1 MVCFISFPSVRVYDV
16 VVVGAGPAGAT
27 AARLLS
33 RIGFKVLL
41 IEKRRLPR
49 PKLCAGAVSLRADK
63 YLPPDW
69 ENAVLNT
76 IYGGNLGW
84 RGERYVNAR
93 SKEPV
98 VKIVDRASF
107 DLYLTLKAEDE
118 GAEVHQ
124 GETFL
129 NFRNLYGNYI
139 EVETDRGS
147 YRAKYLVGAD
157 GALSRTLRVY
167 GYDRKPVPVVEAI
180 VETRIGDMDE
190 VFIDIGLVKWGYGW
204 VFPHGEDRVSVGLAS
219 LKGEVRNLR
228 DLLKDYI
235 ENHPLLRGKKILSL
249 KGWFIP
255 TSKGSL
261 IKGEGRLFLL
271 GDASGATDAVL
282 GEGIYYAVRQ
292 AHIFADCLSE
302 SLEET
307 RRCYGK
313 RLKTLEREFL
323 FAYLTGGLAYNFQGL
338 LFKKVQPR
346 DLEEFFQFLRGELT
360 FKEIF
365 LYGVRRFLSALSPF

>member
-1 MVCFISFPSVRVYDV
+1 MVYDA

-33 RIGFKVLL
+33 RKGLKVLL
-41 IEKRRLPR
+41 IEKKKLPR

-76 IYGGNLGW
+76 VYGGNLGW
-84 RGERYVNAR
+84 RGERYVKAR
-93 SKEPV
+93 SPQPV

-107 DLYLTLKAEDE
+107 DLYLTLKAQDE
-118 GAEVHQ
+118 GTEVHQ

-129 NFRNLYGNYI
+129 NFRSPYGDCI
-139 EVETDRGS
+139 EVETDRGT
-147 YRAKYLVGAD
+147 YKAKYLVGAD
-157 GALSRTLRVY
+157 GALSRTLKVY
-167 GYDRKPVPVVEAI
+167 GYGRKPVPVVEAI
-180 VETRIGDMDE
+180 VEAPIGDMDE

-204 VFPHGEDRVSVGLAS
+204 VFPHGENRVSVGLAS
-219 LKGEVRNLR
+219 LKGEVKNLR
-228 DLLKDYI
+228 DLLKEYI
-235 ENHPLLRGKKILSL
+235 GSHPLLKGGKLLSL

-261 IKGEGRLFLL
+261 IKGEGRLFFL

-292 AHIFADCLSE
+292 AHIFADCVSE
-302 SLEET
+302 NWEET

-313 RLKTLEREFL
+313 HLKTLEREFL
-323 FAYLTGGLAYNFQGL
+323 FAYLTGAIAYNFQGL
-338 LFKKVQPR
+338 LFKELRKE
-346 DLEEFFQFLRGELT
+346 DLYEFFQFLRGEKN
-360 FKEIF
+360 FKDIF
-365 LYGVRRFLSALSPF
+365 LYGVKRFISALSPF

>member
-1 MVCFISFPSVRVYDV
+1 MCFISFPSVRVYDV

-33 RIGFKVLL
+33 RKGYKVLL
-41 IEKRRLPR
+41 IEKRKLPR
-49 PKLCAGAVSLRADK
+49 PKLCAGAVSLRADR

-84 RGERYVNAR
+84 RGERYVKAR
-93 SKEPV
+93 SEKPV
-98 VKIVDRASF
+98 VKIVERSDF
-107 DLYLTLKAEDE
+107 DFYLTLKAEDE
-118 GAEVHQ
+118 GTKVHQ
-124 GETFL
+124 GETFI
-129 NFRNLYGNYI
+129 NFRNLYGDYI
-139 EVETDRGS
+139 EVETDKGT
-147 YRAKYLVGAD
+147 YKAKYLVGAD
-157 GALSRTLRVY
+157 GALSRTLRGY
-167 GYDRKPVPVVEAI
+167 GYERKPVPVVEAI

-204 VFPHGEDRVSVGLAS
+204 VFPHGENRVSVGLAS
-219 LKGEVRNLR
+219 LKGEVKNLR

-235 ENHPLLRGKKILSL
+235 ENHPLLRNGKITSL

-261 IKGEGRLFLL
+261 IKGEGRLFFL

-292 AHIFADCLSE
+292 AHIFADCVSDNW
-302 SLEET
+302 EET
-307 RRCYGK
+307 RKCYE
-313 RLKTLEREFL
+313 RNLKTLEREFL

-338 LFKKVQPR
+338 LFKKVQPG
-346 DLEEFFQFLRGELT
+346 DLEKFFQFLRGELN
-360 FKEIF
+360 FKDIF
-365 LYGVRRFLSALSPF
+365 LYGVRRFISALSPF